1 MLTINQD
8 IVTNLREN
16 PIYTYVPTVANETPA
31 GHDQEH
37 EVSTMSS
44 YEAFNQSFYNG
55 FAERELDLESLNG
68 GHHHVYDAEEAKSYE
83 KMMFDAM
90 TYLHLFMFFAIP
102 FSFYLKRK

>member
-1 MLTINQD
+1 MTINSD
-8 IVTNLREN
+8 IETNLRDD
-16 PIYTYVPTVANETPA
+16 PIYHYDPPVPDETPA
-31 GHDQEH
+31 GYDGEH

-68 GHHHVYDAEEAKSYE
+68 GHHHEYNATVAKGYE
-83 KMMFDAM
+83 KDMFNAM
-90 TYLHLFMFFAIP
+90 TYLHLLLFFAIP